1 MKQLWGALVEIMMAA
16 VLAVSL
22 ATAFAGG
29 NGGGEQLW

>member
-1 MKQLWGALVEIMMAA
+1 MMAA

-29 NGGGEQLW
+29 NGGGEQLR